1 MTEVGIFIESLIDK
15 VNNFRYVPQEMP
27 LSQWPLPLLLSFGY
41 LAGVF
46 ILQTYMKDRKAYTL
60 VNFTILHNFIMTFG
74 SLIMFIGMATSLFG
88 IWQRHGAEALFCDHG
103 SKEVGKGP
111 LYFWIYVFYLSKY
124 YEWADTAL
132 MCLKKNKLTF
142 LHVYHHWVTM
152 LLVWN
157 CLENLIPIQW
167 CAELLNCFVHI
178 FMYYYYLLASLKKEI
193 WWKKYITRLQII
205 QFVLVNSLHFVS
217 IAWHYLWKGNCP
229 SFDDTWG
236 HQIGLGI
243 INSYLL
249 LFVQFYFSSYKSKK
263 QQD

>member
-1 MTEVGIFIESLIDK
+1 
-15 VNNFRYVPQEMP
+15 
-27 LSQWPLPLLLSFGY
+27 
-41 LAGVF
+41 
-46 ILQTYMKDRKAYTL
+46 
-60 VNFTILHNFIMTFG
+60 
-74 SLIMFIGMATSLFG
+74 
-88 IWQRHGAEALFCDHG
+88 
-103 SKEVGKGP
+103 
-111 LYFWIYVFYLSKY
+111 
-124 YEWADTAL
+124 
-132 MCLKKNKLTF
+132 
-142 LHVYHHWVTM
+142 M

-178 FMYYYYLLASLKKEI
+178 FMYGPALPLALVWCLLFCCIRHHHADRLGNLYLQVLLLSHGEPQEGDLVEEVHHSPPDRPVRPRQLSPLRLVRSLFFLGSLSLLCSI
-193 WWKKYITRLQII
+193 RLLTTII
-205 QFVLVNSLHFVS
+205 IVPHDS

-263 QQD
+263 QRD